1 MTRTPQHHAVT
12 RRPAHHG
19 SPVSHKRAVHIVRH
33 AAAALR
39 PHAVAKSRPRTKP
52 APAYR
57 SVVKATLGRV
67 HPVIVQLPTSG
78 TAPTTRSSS
87 SGFGPQTV
95 ARVVSS
101 ALQSLG
107 KLVQTGGGGFGRR
120 IVQQFP
126 LTLFL
131 LGIAAMVLGS
141 ALSAS
146 RYVRRAEAG

>member
-1 MTRTPQHHAVT
+1 
-12 RRPAHHG
+12 
-19 SPVSHKRAVHIVRH
+19 
-33 AAAALR
+33 
-39 PHAVAKSRPRTKP
+39 
-52 APAYR
+52 
-57 SVVKATLGRV
+57 
-67 HPVIVQLPTSG
+67 
-78 TAPTTRSSS
+78 
-87 SGFGPQTV
+87 
-95 ARVVSS
+95 VSS